1 MNILR
6 PPFFEQKTTHFCKY
20 PVVALMGRLV
30 ADPELRHTPN
40 GVATCTFRIAVD
52 RNFVR
57 QGEERKADF
66 IDIVAWRQ
74 SAEFVCRYFRK
85 GNLIAVNG
93 SLQTRN
99 YEDKNGNRRTAYEV
113 VADNIHFAESK
124 NSSQASGSGYA
135 APAPADAPR
144 AAAPAPVSY
153 AVGNADDF
161 AVIDD
166 NEDLP
171 F

>member
-1 MNILR
+1 MLNVI
-6 PPFFEQKTTHFCKY
+6 C
-20 PVVALMGRLV
+20 LMGRLV

-52 RNFVR
+52 RSFVR
-57 QGEERKADF
+57 AGEERKADF

-74 SAEFVCRYFRK
+74 SAEFVCKYFHK
-85 GNLIAVNG
+85 GSLIAVNG

-99 YEDKNGNRRTAYEV
+99 YEDKNGNKRTAYEV

-124 NSSQASGSGYA
+124 GSGSGGGYS
-135 APAPADAPR
+135 APAPAEPAQRQAP
-144 AAAPAPVSY
+144 AAPVSY
-153 AVGNADDF
+153 AAGSTDDF
-161 AVIDD
+161 SVIDD

>member
-1 MNILR
+1 MLNVI
-6 PPFFEQKTTHFCKY
+6 
-20 PVVALMGRLV
+20 ALMGRLV

-40 GVATCTFRIAVD
+40 GIATCTFRIAVD

-57 QGEERKADF
+57 AGEERKTDF

-74 SAEFVCRYFRK
+74 SAEFVCKYFHK
-85 GNLIAVNG
+85 GNMIAVNG

-99 YEDKNGNRRTAYEV
+99 YEDKNGNKRTAYEV

-124 NSSQASGSGYA
+124 ASSGGYA
-135 APAPADAPR
+135 GGYGAAP
-144 AAAPAPVSY
+144 AAAPAPR
-153 AVGNADDF
+153 AVPEQPVNFAAGSADDF
-161 AVIDD
+161 AVIDE

>member
-1 MNILR
+1 MLN
-6 PPFFEQKTTHFCKY
+6 
-20 PVVALMGRLV
+20 VVALMGRLG
-30 ADPELRHTPN
+30 ADPELRHTPS

-99 YEDKNGNRRTAYEV
+99 YEDKNGNKRTAYEV

>member
-1 MNILR
+1 MLN
-6 PPFFEQKTTHFCKY
+6 
-20 PVVALMGRLV
+20 VVALMGRLV

-40 GVATCTFRIAVD
+40 GIAICTFRIAVD
-52 RNFVR
+52 RSFVR
-57 QGEERKADF
+57 AGEERKADF
-66 IDIVAWRQ
+66 INIVAWRQ
-74 SAEFVCRYFRK
+74 SAEFVCKYFRK

-99 YEDKNGNRRTAYEV
+99 YEDKNGNKRTAYEV

-124 NSSQASGSGYA
+124 SSAQHSAGSYA
-135 APAPADAPR
+135 APAPAPAEPPR
-144 AAAPAPVSY
+144 AAAPAPVNY

>member
-1 MNILR
+1 MLNVI
-6 PPFFEQKTTHFCKY
+6 
-20 PVVALMGRLV
+20 ALMGRLV

-40 GVATCTFRIAVD
+40 GIATCTFRIAVD
-52 RNFVR
+52 RSFVR

-74 SAEFVCRYFRK
+74 SAEFVCKYFRK
-85 GNLIAVNG
+85 GNMIAVNG

-99 YEDKNGNRRTAYEV
+99 YEDKNGNKRTAYEV

-124 NSSQASGSGYA
+124 SASAGGYA
-135 APAPADAPR
+135 PAGNAGYAP
-144 AAAPAPVSY
+144 AAAPAQPVMPRPAVPDPVSY
-153 AVGNADDF
+153 SAGSADDF
-161 AVIDD
+161 ALIDD
-166 NEDLP
+166 SEDLP

>member
-1 MNILR
+1 MLN
-6 PPFFEQKTTHFCKY
+6 
-20 PVVALMGRLV
+20 VVALMGRLV

-85 GNLIAVNG
+85 GNMIAVNG

-99 YEDKNGNRRTAYEV
+99 YEDKNGNKRTAYEV

-124 NSSQASGSGYA
+124 NSSQASGSGYS
-135 APAPADAPR
+135 APAPAEAPR

>member
-1 MNILR
+1 
-6 PPFFEQKTTHFCKY
+6 
-20 PVVALMGRLV
+20 MGRLV

-52 RNFVR
+52 RNFVG

>member
-1 MNILR
+1 MLN
-6 PPFFEQKTTHFCKY
+6 
-20 PVVALMGRLV
+20 VVALMGRLV

-124 NSSQASGSGYA
+124 NSSQASGSGYS
-135 APAPADAPR
+135 APAPAEAPR